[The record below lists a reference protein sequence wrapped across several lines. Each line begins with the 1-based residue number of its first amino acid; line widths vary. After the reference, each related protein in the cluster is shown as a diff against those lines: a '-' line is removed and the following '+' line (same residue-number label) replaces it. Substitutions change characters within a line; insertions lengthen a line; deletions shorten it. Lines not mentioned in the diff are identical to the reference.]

1 MKRLLYLYPEEW
13 TGRRAR
19 EVHTLSTCAARARA
33 GWNVVLVTAGGAPQL
48 RAHLHEV
55 AGIDAVP
62 GLEMVSLTR
71 NLGPVRSASIF
82 DFHFRRWLRA
92 QAPFPQAFVI
102 HVKGAQMLR
111 RAGVPY
117 LFEAHEVFSETPHT
131 NENAQRALAELECAA
146 LAGAAWRVATS
157 AALAEAL
164 RGRYGLPG
172 DFAIVPNAGQ
182 PPLHVGVARDGGP
195 FVYCGSIADWK
206 GLEMVIGAARLA
218 TVLLRIVGGTE
229 TEWRALGTRVDVSGI
244 AWQPRVALD
253 AIPAA
258 LAGACA
264 GLVPTQPES
273 GSGRYSCPMK
283 LFDYARC
290 GLPVIST
297 ALPSLESLET
307 GPWCTRIAV
316 PTVESWAGAL
326 RSFRFNPTD
335 ADEARRWAARHTW
348 EERALRLGRVLEP
361 SPKM

>member
-19 EVHTLSTCAARARA
+19 EVHTLSTCAALAHA

-55 AGIDAVP
+55 ADANAVP

-71 NLGPVRSASIF
+71 NFGPVRSASIF
-82 DFHFRRWLRA
+82 AFHFRRWFRA
-92 QAPFPQAFVI
+92 QAPFLQAFVI
-102 HVKGAQMLR
+102 HLKGAQMLR
-111 RAGVPY
+111 SAGVSH
-117 LFEAHEVFSETPHT
+117 LFEAHEIFSETPRISK
-131 NENAQRALAELECAA
+131 NAQRALEESEHAA
-146 LAGAAWRVATS
+146 LAGAAHRVATS
-157 AALAEAL
+157 DALAQAL
-164 RGRYGLPG
+164 RARYKLTD
-172 DFAIVPNAGQ
+172 DFAVVPNAGQ
-182 PPLHVGVARDGGP
+182 PPLPAGVAREGGP

-206 GLEMVIGAARLA
+206 GLEMVIDAARLA
-218 TVLLRIVGGTE
+218 AVSLRIVGGTE
-229 TEWRALGTRVDVSGI
+229 TEWRALGARVDVTGV
-244 AWQPRVALD
+244 AWQPRVVLD

-264 GLVPTQPES
+264 GLIPTQPES

-307 GPWCTRIAV
+307 GAWCTRIAV
-316 PTVESWAGAL
+316 PTVESWAAAL
-326 RSFRFNPTD
+326 RSFRFNSADTD
-335 ADEARRWAARHTW
+335 DARHWAECHTW
-348 EERALRLGRVLEP
+348 AERALMLGRILEQ